1 MSNGPTAIST
11 FRLREGEFVCT
22 CTARSLEDDAWSS
35 TVRFEKEGGSPTDP
49 IPRKVPG
56 VFLDCDAA
64 LSAAADYAVRTV
76 RWDKVERLQGNRS
89 P

>member
-1 MSNGPTAIST
+1 
-11 FRLREGEFVCT
+11 V
-22 CTARSLEDDAWSS
+22 RSE
-35 TVRFEKEGGSPTDP
+35 REGGSPVDP
-49 IPRKVPG
+49 QPRKVPG

-76 RWDKVERLQGNRS
+76 QWDKVERLQGNRS